1 MSIRT
6 ANIAKARLVYN
17 KKKETYRIIVAFN
30 VTERN
35 KKGLLKFPV
44 QARCDFVSGD
54 FVYDTLE
61 NDVNRIVDY
70 AKDVLRTD
78 NIEFV

>member
-17 KKKETYRIIVAFN
+17 KKKETYRIVFAFN
-30 VTERN
+30 VTERTDR
-35 KKGLLKFPV
+35 GSLKFPKKP
-44 QARCDFVSGD
+44 DFVSGD
-54 FVYDTLE
+54 FVYETLE
-61 NDVNRIVDY
+61 NDVNRIVET
-70 AKDVLRTD
+70 AKVVLRTD

>member
-17 KKKETYRIIVAFN
+17 KTKETYRIVVAFN
-30 VTERN
+30 VTERTKN
-35 KKGLLKFPV
+35 GTLKFPKKP
-44 QARCDFVSGD
+44 DFVSGD

-61 NDVNRIVDY
+61 NDVNRIVST
-70 AKDVLRTD
+70 AKEVLRTD